1 MNEVLVGVLLGAGED
16 FSKIGE
22 DLSKIIIWIKSLRKR
37 KEGVT

>member
-1 MNEVLVGVLLGAGED
+1 MNEVLVFYWEPRED

-22 DLSKIIIWIKSLRKR
+22 DLSKIIIWIKSLKKR